1 MVITWGVHTGIKQKS
16 AVQWAGVG
24 MEDGSEVMVIEEP
37 VLYFVVWSLVF
48 GCWAGCVWSVVV
60 GTVMRNWERERGCY
74 GGEWW
79 RGITTLYHGILLL
92 QAENSHHV
100 YNGIIDSLS
109 LSLSTVS
116 LLSFPILYSLH

>member
-1 MVITWGVHTGIKQKS
+1 MHTGIKQKS

-60 GTVMRNWERERGCY
+60 GTVMRNWERERLL
-74 GGEWW
+74 W
-79 RGITTLYHGILLL
+79 RGVVEGHNYTLPWYTLTTGREQSSCL
-92 QAENSHHV
+92 
-100 YNGIIDSLS
+100 
-109 LSLSTVS
+109 
-116 LLSFPILYSLH
+116 